1 MKVKINY
8 LEENK
13 NNDLMQTKN
22 YINIYLFEIKIK
34 EIKLERKIHAPKTNN
49 KEINTIYMLAKQIK
63 NSLTYNQILD
73 IITGLLKTV
82 KVNKLDMDLGI
93 NLNDPIYNAYIIALV
108 NALIPLFIVN
118 NNKNINLDNIKYN
131 TFISQKTIFLNIKC
145 ELSLSIIR
153 NIFRIFKIIIV
164 LIKQK
169 IKEAKNKSKDRV
181 KKKTN
186 EKGIVKEA
194 FN

>member
-1 MKVKINY
+1 MGGIVKFKINY

-22 YINIYLFEIKIK
+22 YINIYLFGIKIK

-118 NNKNINLDNIKYN
+118 INLDNIKYN

-153 NIFRIFKIIIV
+153 NIFRIFKVIIV

-169 IKEAKNKSKDRV
+169 IKDVKNKSKDKAKINRQM
-181 KKKTN
+181 KK
-186 EKGIVKEA
+186 A
-194 FN
+194 

>member
-49 KEINTIYMLAKQIK
+49 KETNTIYMIAKQIK
-63 NSLTYNQILD
+63 KSLSYNEILD
-73 IITGLLKTV
+73 IVTGILKTV
-82 KVNKLDMDLGI
+82 KIHKLDMDLGI

-118 NNKNINLDNIKYN
+118 NKNINLDNIKYN
-131 TFISQKTIFLNIKC
+131 TFISEKTLFLNIKC
-145 ELSLSIIR
+145 ELSISIIR

-181 KKKTN
+181 KKNRQMK
-186 EKGIVKEA
+186 KA
-194 FN
+194 

>member
-1 MKVKINY
+1 MGGIVKFKINY

-13 NNDLMQTKN
+13 SSNLIQNKN
-22 YINIYLFEIKIK
+22 YIELYLFGIKIK
-34 EIKLERKIHAPKTNN
+34 NIRLERKIHAPKTSN
-49 KEINTIYMLAKQIK
+49 KETNTIYMIAKQIK
-63 NSLTYNQILD
+63 KSLSYNEILD
-73 IITGLLKTV
+73 IVTGILKTV
-82 KVNKLDMDLGI
+82 KIHKLDMDLGI
-93 NLNDPIYNAYIIALV
+93 NLNDPIYNAYIIALI
-108 NALIPLFIVN
+108 NALIPLFIV

-131 TFISQKTIFLNIKC
+131 TFISEKTLFLNIKC

-181 KKKTN
+181 KKNRQMK
-186 EKGIVKEA
+186 KA
-194 FN
+194 

>member
-13 NNDLMQTKN
+13 SSNLIQNKN
-22 YINIYLFEIKIK
+22 YIELYLFGIKIK
-34 EIKLERKIHAPKTNN
+34 NIKLERKIHAPKTNN
-49 KEINTIYMLAKQIK
+49 KETNTIYMIAKQIK
-63 NSLTYNQILD
+63 KSLSYNEILD
-73 IITGLLKTV
+73 IVTGILKTV
-82 KVNKLDMDLGI
+82 KIHKLDMDLGI

-131 TFISQKTIFLNIKC
+131 TFISEKTLFLNIKC

-169 IKEAKNKSKDRV
+169 NKEVKNKSKDKAKINRQI
-181 KKKTN
+181 KK
-186 EKGIVKEA
+186 A
-194 FN
+194 

>member
-1 MKVKINY
+1 MGGIVKFKINY

-22 YINIYLFEIKIK
+22 YINIYLFGIKIK

-49 KEINTIYMLAKQIK
+49 KEINTIYMLAKQIR

-181 KKKTN
+181 KKNRQMK
-186 EKGIVKEA
+186 KA
-194 FN
+194 

>member
-13 NNDLMQTKN
+13 SSNLIQNKN
-22 YINIYLFEIKIK
+22 YIELYLFGIKIK
-34 EIKLERKIHAPKTNN
+34 NIKLERKIHAPKTNN
-49 KEINTIYMLAKQIK
+49 KETNTIYMIAKQIK
-63 NSLTYNQILD
+63 KSLSYNEILD
-73 IITGLLKTV
+73 IVTGILKTV
-82 KVNKLDMDLGI
+82 KIHKLDMDLGI
-93 NLNDPIYNAYIIALV
+93 NLNDPIYNAYIIALI
-108 NALIPLFIVN
+108 NALIPLFIA

-131 TFISQKTIFLNIKC
+131 TFISEKTLFLNIKC

-169 IKEAKNKSKDRV
+169 IKEVKNKSKDKAKINRQI
-181 KKKTN
+181 KK
-186 EKGIVKEA
+186 A
-194 FN
+194 

>member
-1 MKVKINY
+1 MGGIVKFKINY

-22 YINIYLFEIKIK
+22 YINIYLFGIKIK
-34 EIKLERKIHAPKTNN
+34 EIKLKRKIHAPKTNN

-73 IITGLLKTV
+73 ITTGLLKTV

-153 NIFRIFKIIIV
+153 NIFRIFKVIIV

-169 IKEAKNKSKDRV
+169 IKDEKNKSKDKAKINRQM
-181 KKKTN
+181 KK
-186 EKGIVKEA
+186 A
-194 FN
+194 

>member
-1 MKVKINY
+1 MGGIVKFKINY

-49 KEINTIYMLAKQIK
+49 KEINTIYMLAKQIR

-153 NIFRIFKIIIV
+153 NIFRIFKVIIV

-169 IKEAKNKSKDRV
+169 IKDVKNKSKDKAKINRQM
-181 KKKTN
+181 KK
-186 EKGIVKEA
+186 A
-194 FN
+194 

>member
-1 MKVKINY
+1 MGGIVKFKINY

-13 NNDLMQTKN
+13 SSNLIQNKN
-22 YINIYLFEIKIK
+22 YIELYLFGIKIK
-34 EIKLERKIHAPKTNN
+34 NIRLERKIHAPKTSN
-49 KEINTIYMLAKQIK
+49 KETNTIYMIAKQIK
-63 NSLTYNQILD
+63 KSLSYNEILN
-73 IITGLLKTV
+73 IVTGILKTV
-82 KVNKLDMDLGI
+82 KIHKLDMDLGI

-118 NNKNINLDNIKYN
+118 NKNINLDNIKYN
-131 TFISQKTIFLNIKC
+131 TFISEKTLFLNIKC
-145 ELSLSIIR
+145 ELSISIIR

-181 KKKTN
+181 KKNRQMK
-186 EKGIVKEA
+186 KA
-194 FN
+194 

>member
-13 NNDLMQTKN
+13 SSNLIQNKN
-22 YINIYLFEIKIK
+22 YIELYLFGIKIK
-34 EIKLERKIHAPKTNN
+34 NIKLERKIHAPKTSN
-49 KEINTIYMLAKQIK
+49 KETNTIYMIAKQIK
-63 NSLTYNQILD
+63 KSLSYNEILN
-73 IITGLLKTV
+73 IVTGILKTV
-82 KVNKLDMDLGI
+82 KIHKLDMDLGI
-93 NLNDPIYNAYIIALV
+93 NLNDPIYNAYIIALI
-108 NALIPLFIVN
+108 NALIPLFIV

-131 TFISQKTIFLNIKC
+131 TFISEKTLFLNIKC
-145 ELSLSIIR
+145 ELSISIIR

-181 KKKTN
+181 KKNRQMK
-186 EKGIVKEA
+186 KA
-194 FN
+194 

>member
-1 MKVKINY
+1 MGGIVKFKINY

-22 YINIYLFEIKIK
+22 YINIYLFGIKIK

-49 KEINTIYMLAKQIK
+49 KEINTIYMLAKQIR

-82 KVNKLDMDLGI
+82 KIHKLDMDLGI

-153 NIFRIFKIIIV
+153 NIFRIFKVIIV

-169 IKEAKNKSKDRV
+169 IKDEKNKSKDKAKINRQM
-181 KKKTN
+181 KK
-186 EKGIVKEA
+186 A
-194 FN
+194 

>member
-1 MKVKINY
+1 MGDIVKVKINY

-49 KEINTIYMLAKQIK
+49 KEINTIYMLAKQIR

-153 NIFRIFKIIIV
+153 NIFRIFKVIIV

-169 IKEAKNKSKDRV
+169 IKDVKNKSKDKAKINRQM
-181 KKKTN
+181 KK
-186 EKGIVKEA
+186 A
-194 FN
+194 

>member
-13 NNDLMQTKN
+13 SSNLIQNKN
-22 YINIYLFEIKIK
+22 YIELYLFGIKIK
-34 EIKLERKIHAPKTNN
+34 NIKLERKIHAPKTSN
-49 KEINTIYMLAKQIK
+49 KETNTIYMIAKQIK
-63 NSLTYNQILD
+63 KSLSYNEILD
-73 IITGLLKTV
+73 IVTGILKTV
-82 KVNKLDMDLGI
+82 KIHKLDMDLGI
-93 NLNDPIYNAYIIALV
+93 NLNDPIYNAYIIALI
-108 NALIPLFIVN
+108 NALIPLFIA

-131 TFISQKTIFLNIKC
+131 TFISEKTLFLNIKC

-169 IKEAKNKSKDRV
+169 NKEVKNKSKDKAKINRQI
-181 KKKTN
+181 KK
-186 EKGIVKEA
+186 A
-194 FN
+194 

>member
-1 MKVKINY
+1 MGGIVKFKINY

-13 NNDLMQTKN
+13 SSNLIQNKN
-22 YINIYLFEIKIK
+22 YIELYLFGIKIK
-34 EIKLERKIHAPKTNN
+34 NIKLERKIHAPKTSN
-49 KEINTIYMLAKQIK
+49 KETNTIYMIAKQIK
-63 NSLTYNQILD
+63 KSLSYNEILD
-73 IITGLLKTV
+73 IVTGILKTV
-82 KVNKLDMDLGI
+82 KIHKLDMDLGI

-153 NIFRIFKIIIV
+153 NIFRIFKVIIV

-169 IKEAKNKSKDRV
+169 IKDEKNKSKDKAKINRQM
-181 KKKTN
+181 KK
-186 EKGIVKEA
+186 A
-194 FN
+194 

>member
-1 MKVKINY
+1 MGGIVKFKINY

-22 YINIYLFEIKIK
+22 YINIYLFGIKIK
-34 EIKLERKIHAPKTNN
+34 EIKLKRKIHAPKTNN

-73 IITGLLKTV
+73 ITTGLLKTV

-153 NIFRIFKIIIV
+153 NIFRIFKVIIV

-169 IKEAKNKSKDRV
+169 IKDVKNKSKDKAKINRQI
-181 KKKTN
+181 KK
-186 EKGIVKEA
+186 A
-194 FN
+194 

>member
-108 NALIPLFIVN
+108 NALVPLFIVN

-131 TFISQKTIFLNIKC
+131 TFISQKPIFLNIKC

-169 IKEAKNKSKDRV
+169 IKEVKNKSKDKAKINRQI
-181 KKKTN
+181 KK
-186 EKGIVKEA
+186 A
-194 FN
+194 

>member
-49 KEINTIYMLAKQIK
+49 KETNTIYMIAKQIK
-63 NSLTYNQILD
+63 KSLSYNEILD
-73 IITGLLKTV
+73 IVTGILKTV
-82 KVNKLDMDLGI
+82 KIHKLDMDLGI
-93 NLNDPIYNAYIIALV
+93 NLNDPIYNAYIIALI
-108 NALIPLFIVN
+108 NALIPLFIA

-131 TFISQKTIFLNIKC
+131 TFISEKTLFLNIKC

-181 KKKTN
+181 KKNRQMK
-186 EKGIVKEA
+186 KA
-194 FN
+194 

>member
-63 NSLTYNQILD
+63 NSLSYNEILD
-73 IITGLLKTV
+73 IVTGILKTV
-82 KVNKLDMDLGI
+82 KIHKLDMDLGI
-93 NLNDPIYNAYIIALV
+93 NLNDPIYNAYIIALI
-108 NALIPLFIVN
+108 NALIPLFIA

-131 TFISQKTIFLNIKC
+131 TFISEKTLFLNIKC
-145 ELSLSIIR
+145 ELSISIIR

-181 KKKTN
+181 KKNRQMK
-186 EKGIVKEA
+186 KA
-194 FN
+194 

>member
-1 MKVKINY
+1 MGGIVKFKINH

-13 NNDLMQTKN
+13 SSNLIQNKN
-22 YINIYLFEIKIK
+22 YIELYLFGIKIK
-34 EIKLERKIHAPKTNN
+34 NIKLERKIHAPKTSN
-49 KEINTIYMLAKQIK
+49 KETNTIYMIAKQIK
-63 NSLTYNQILD
+63 KTLSYNEILD
-73 IITGLLKTV
+73 IVTGILKTV
-82 KVNKLDMDLGI
+82 KIHKLDMDLGI

-131 TFISQKTIFLNIKC
+131 TFISEKTLFLNIKC

-181 KKKTN
+181 KKNRQMK
-186 EKGIVKEA
+186 KA
-194 FN
+194 

>member
-49 KEINTIYMLAKQIK
+49 KETNTIYMIAKQIK
-63 NSLTYNQILD
+63 KSLSYNEILD
-73 IITGLLKTV
+73 IVTGILKTV
-82 KVNKLDMDLGI
+82 KIHKLDMDLGI
-93 NLNDPIYNAYIIALV
+93 NLNDPIYNAYIIALI
-108 NALIPLFIVN
+108 NALIPLFIA

-131 TFISQKTIFLNIKC
+131 TFISEKTIFLNIKC

-181 KKKTN
+181 KKNRQMK
-186 EKGIVKEA
+186 KA
-194 FN
+194 

>member
-1 MKVKINY
+1 MGGIVKFKINY

-22 YINIYLFEIKIK
+22 YINIYLFGIKIK
-34 EIKLERKIHAPKTNN
+34 EIKLKRKIHAPKTNN

-73 IITGLLKTV
+73 ITTGLLKTV

-153 NIFRIFKIIIV
+153 NIFRIFKVIIV

-169 IKEAKNKSKDRV
+169 IKDVKNKSKDKAKINRQM
-181 KKKTN
+181 KK
-186 EKGIVKEA
+186 A
-194 FN
+194 

>member
-1 MKVKINY
+1 MGGIVKFKINY

-13 NNDLMQTKN
+13 SSNLIQNKN
-22 YINIYLFEIKIK
+22 YIELYLFGIKIK
-34 EIKLERKIHAPKTNN
+34 NIRLERKIHAPKTSN
-49 KEINTIYMLAKQIK
+49 KETNTIYMIAKQIK
-63 NSLTYNQILD
+63 KSLSYNEILD
-73 IITGLLKTV
+73 IVTGILKTV
-82 KVNKLDMDLGI
+82 KIHKLDMDLGI

-131 TFISQKTIFLNIKC
+131 TFISEKTLFLNIKC

-181 KKKTN
+181 KINRQMKK
-186 EKGIVKEA
+186 A
-194 FN
+194 

>member
-13 NNDLMQTKN
+13 SSNLIQNKN
-22 YINIYLFEIKIK
+22 YIELYLFGIKIK
-34 EIKLERKIHAPKTNN
+34 NIKLERKIHAPKTNN
-49 KEINTIYMLAKQIK
+49 KETNTIYMIAKQIK
-63 NSLTYNQILD
+63 KSLSYNEILN
-73 IITGLLKTV
+73 IVTGILKTV
-82 KVNKLDMDLGI
+82 KIHKLDMDLGI
-93 NLNDPIYNAYIIALV
+93 NLNDPIYNAYIIALI
-108 NALIPLFIVN
+108 NALIPLFIV

-131 TFISQKTIFLNIKC
+131 TFISEKTLFLNIKC
-145 ELSLSIIR
+145 ELSISIIR

-181 KKKTN
+181 KKNRQMK
-186 EKGIVKEA
+186 KA
-194 FN
+194 

>member
-13 NNDLMQTKN
+13 SSNLIQNKN
-22 YINIYLFEIKIK
+22 YIELYLFGIKIK
-34 EIKLERKIHAPKTNN
+34 NIKLERKIHAPKTNN

-63 NSLTYNQILD
+63 KSLSYNEILD
-73 IITGLLKTV
+73 IVTGILKTV
-82 KVNKLDMDLGI
+82 KIHKLDMDLGI
-93 NLNDPIYNAYIIALV
+93 NLNDPIYNAYIIALI
-108 NALIPLFIVN
+108 NALIPLFIA

-131 TFISQKTIFLNIKC
+131 TFISEKTLFLNIKC
-145 ELSLSIIR
+145 ELSISIIR

-169 IKEAKNKSKDRV
+169 NKEVKNKSKDKAKINRQI
-181 KKKTN
+181 KK
-186 EKGIVKEA
+186 A
-194 FN
+194 

>member
-1 MKVKINY
+1 MGGIVKFKINY

-22 YINIYLFEIKIK
+22 YINIYLFGIKIK

-49 KEINTIYMLAKQIK
+49 KEINTIYMLAKQIR

-153 NIFRIFKIIIV
+153 NIFRIFKVIIV

-169 IKEAKNKSKDRV
+169 IKDVKNKSKDKAKINRQM
-181 KKKTN
+181 KK
-186 EKGIVKEA
+186 A
-194 FN
+194 

>member
-1 MKVKINY
+1 MGGIVKFKINY

-49 KEINTIYMLAKQIK
+49 KETNTIYMIAKQIK
-63 NSLTYNQILD
+63 KSLSYNEILD
-73 IITGLLKTV
+73 IVTGILKTV
-82 KVNKLDMDLGI
+82 KIHKLDMDLGI
-93 NLNDPIYNAYIIALV
+93 NLNDPIYNAYIIALI
-108 NALIPLFIVN
+108 NALIPLFIA

-131 TFISQKTIFLNIKC
+131 TFISEKTLFLNIKC
-145 ELSLSIIR
+145 ELSISIIR

-181 KKKTN
+181 KINRQMKK
-186 EKGIVKEA
+186 A
-194 FN
+194 

>member
-1 MKVKINY
+1 MGGIVKFKINY

-13 NNDLMQTKN
+13 SSNLIQNKN
-22 YINIYLFEIKIK
+22 YIELYLFGIKIK
-34 EIKLERKIHAPKTNN
+34 NIRLERKIHAPKTSN
-49 KEINTIYMLAKQIK
+49 KETNTIYMIAKQIK
-63 NSLTYNQILD
+63 KSLSYNEILN
-73 IITGLLKTV
+73 IVTGILKTV
-82 KVNKLDMDLGI
+82 KIHKLDMDLGI
-93 NLNDPIYNAYIIALV
+93 NLNDPIYNAYIIALI
-108 NALIPLFIVN
+108 NALIPLFIA

-131 TFISQKTIFLNIKC
+131 TFISEKTLFLNIKC

-181 KKKTN
+181 KINRQMKK
-186 EKGIVKEA
+186 A
-194 FN
+194 

>member
-1 MKVKINY
+1 MGGIVKFKINY

-13 NNDLMQTKN
+13 SSNLIQNKN
-22 YINIYLFEIKIK
+22 YIELYLFGIKIK
-34 EIKLERKIHAPKTNN
+34 NIRLERKIHAPKTSN
-49 KEINTIYMLAKQIK
+49 KETNTIYMIAKQIK
-63 NSLTYNQILD
+63 KSLSYNEILN
-73 IITGLLKTV
+73 IVTGILKTV
-82 KVNKLDMDLGI
+82 KIHKLDMDLGI
-93 NLNDPIYNAYIIALV
+93 NLNDPIYNAYIIALI

-131 TFISQKTIFLNIKC
+131 TFISEKTLFLNIKC

-181 KKKTN
+181 KKNRQMK
-186 EKGIVKEA
+186 KA
-194 FN
+194 

>member
-1 MKVKINY
+1 MGGIVKFKINY

-13 NNDLMQTKN
+13 SSNLIQNKN
-22 YINIYLFEIKIK
+22 YIELYLFGIKIK
-34 EIKLERKIHAPKTNN
+34 NIRLERKIHAPKTSN
-49 KEINTIYMLAKQIK
+49 KETNTIYMIAKQIK

-145 ELSLSIIR
+145 ELSISIIR

-181 KKKTN
+181 KKNRQMK
-186 EKGIVKEA
+186 KA
-194 FN
+194 

>member
-1 MKVKINY
+1 MGGIVKFKINY

-22 YINIYLFEIKIK
+22 YINIYLFGIKIK
-34 EIKLERKIHAPKTNN
+34 EIKLKRKIHAPKTNN

-82 KVNKLDMDLGI
+82 KIHKLDMDLGI

-153 NIFRIFKIIIV
+153 NIFRIFKVIIV

-169 IKEAKNKSKDRV
+169 IKDEKNKSKDKAKINRQM
-181 KKKTN
+181 KK
-186 EKGIVKEA
+186 A
-194 FN
+194 

>member
-1 MKVKINY
+1 MGGIVKFKINH

-13 NNDLMQTKN
+13 SSNLIQNKN
-22 YINIYLFEIKIK
+22 YIELYLFGIKIK
-34 EIKLERKIHAPKTNN
+34 NIKLERKIHAPKTSN
-49 KEINTIYMLAKQIK
+49 KETNTIYMIAKQIK
-63 NSLTYNQILD
+63 KSLSYNEILN
-73 IITGLLKTV
+73 IVTGILKTV
-82 KVNKLDMDLGI
+82 KIHKLDMDLGI
-93 NLNDPIYNAYIIALV
+93 NLNDPIYNAYIIALI
-108 NALIPLFIVN
+108 NALIPLFIV

-131 TFISQKTIFLNIKC
+131 TFISEKTLFLNIKC

-181 KKKTN
+181 KKNRQMK
-186 EKGIVKEA
+186 KA
-194 FN
+194 

>member
-49 KEINTIYMLAKQIK
+49 KETNTIYMIAKQIK
-63 NSLTYNQILD
+63 KSLSYNEILD
-73 IITGLLKTV
+73 IVTGILKTV
-82 KVNKLDMDLGI
+82 KIHKLDMDLGI
-93 NLNDPIYNAYIIALV
+93 NLNDPIYNAYIIALI
-108 NALIPLFIVN
+108 NALIPLFIA

-131 TFISQKTIFLNIKC
+131 TFISEKTLFLNIKC
-145 ELSLSIIR
+145 ELSISIIR

-181 KKKTN
+181 KKNRQMK
-186 EKGIVKEA
+186 KA
-194 FN
+194 

>member
-1 MKVKINY
+1 MGGIVKFKINH

-13 NNDLMQTKN
+13 SSNLIQNKN
-22 YINIYLFEIKIK
+22 YIELYLFGIKIK
-34 EIKLERKIHAPKTNN
+34 NIKLERKIHAPKTSN
-49 KEINTIYMLAKQIK
+49 KETNTIYMIAKQIK
-63 NSLTYNQILD
+63 KSLSYNEILD
-73 IITGLLKTV
+73 IVTGILKTV
-82 KVNKLDMDLGI
+82 KIHKLDMDLGI

-131 TFISQKTIFLNIKC
+131 TFISEKTLFLNIKC

-181 KKKTN
+181 KKNRQMK
-186 EKGIVKEA
+186 KA
-194 FN
+194 